1 MGCQPLP
8 IATRRLTAKESTA
21 SLLARLGHYA
31 RGSRPIDAAA
41 NTVALVIAGNQPF
54 YPIYL
59 FAIAG
64 DKGWPSLLTWFST
77 PLFLAVPAVGRRH
90 SLAGRALLCIA
101 GLGNTAISNLA
112 LGGAS
117 GIPLFYLPCMILCL
131 TLFGRGERRVQIAL
145 VAAATALTFGLIHTP
160 AMFGP
165 FTPGETHSLQRVHGF
180 SVACLTGFLAVLLT
194 RAYRRTA
201 AS

>member
-1 MGCQPLP
+1 LSDQ
-8 IATRRLTAKESTA
+8 AVRETVF
-21 SLLARLGHYA
+21 ARLGRYA
-31 RGSRPIDAAA
+31 RGGDPLSDAA

-64 DKGWPSLLTWFST
+64 DRGWPSLLTWFST
-77 PLFLAVPAVGRRH
+77 PLFLAVPAVARRS
-90 SLAGRALLCIA
+90 SLAGRALLCVA

-117 GIPLFYLPCMILCL
+117 GIPLFYLPCLILCL
-131 TLFGRGERRVQIAL
+131 ALFARGERLVQAGLVTGTLAMTLAL
-145 VAAATALTFGLIHTP
+145 GHIPALLGSFSAAEI
-160 AMFGP
+160 
-165 FTPGETHSLQRVHGF
+165 HSLQRVHVF
-180 SVACLTGFLAVLLT
+180 SVGCLTLFLALLLT
-194 RAYRRTA
+194 RAYRRLA

>member
-1 MGCQPLP
+1 MTDPAPGN
-8 IATRRLTAKESTA
+8 
-21 SLLARLGHYA
+21 SLLARLNRYTQGA
-31 RGSRPIDAAA
+31 DPICDAA

-54 YPIYL
+54 YPLYL

-64 DKGWPSLLTWFST
+64 DRGWPSLLTWFST

-117 GIPLFYLPCMILCL
+117 GIPLFYLPCLILCL
-131 TLFGRGERRVQIAL
+131 TLFGRGERLVQIAL
-145 VAAATALTFGLIHTP
+145 VAATAALTFGLGHIP

-165 FTPGETHSLQRVHGF
+165 FTSGELHSLKRVHGF
-180 SVACLTGFLAVLLT
+180 SVACLTVFLAFLLT
-194 RAYRRTA
+194 RAYRRSA